1 MNIPASYLFSD
12 KKFKEFKN
20 YLKMSGITDDGEY
33 TITND
38 IGIKGK
44 ILNGASLSHNP
55 FRKALGYNSNV
66 SFGIGDYEIKINTHD
81 KEFGKVYIPGVN
93 SVYFG
98 KETEQTKIKEV
109 YIQPNPAVDSTIIS
123 IHSWLRRGLEIRSL
137 YMRAIPE
144 ICISGIIIEELHIQD
159 SGKNILKL
167 DYLPDRS
174 KLGIKDKGSIPKL
187 RIIADSKN
195 TIVYRKNGVIF
206 VDELRVNGNDL
217 KVMNRL
223 VNGRWSELCNKYA
236 SIRIV
241 YGNLMFGNISVDPNE
256 IPNNVWKSMKK
267 LFERGE

>member
-1 MNIPASYLFSD
+1 MDIPASYLFSD

-44 ILNGASLSHNP
+44 ILNGASLSHNSV
-55 FRKALGYNSNV
+55 RTALGYNSKAD
-66 SFGIGDYEIKINTHD
+66 FGIGDYEIKINAHN
-81 KEFGKVYIPGVN
+81 EELGKVFIPGVN

-98 KETEQTKIKEV
+98 KETHKVKIKEV
-109 YIQPNPAVDSTIIS
+109 YIQPNPTVDSIIIS
-123 IHSWLRRGLEIRSL
+123 AYSWLQCELEIKSL
-137 YMRAIPE
+137 YMRAVPE
-144 ICISGIIIEELHIQD
+144 ICISGIIVEELHIQD
-159 SGKNILKL
+159 TGKNILKL
-167 DYLPDRS
+167 DYVPDRS
-174 KLGIKDKGSIPKL
+174 KLGITYKGSIPKIK
-187 RIIADSKN
+187 IIADSKN
-195 TIVYRKNGVIF
+195 TVVYRKNGVIF